1 MVREKSHWRRTFIL
15 ANRICSLLF
24 PSWGKKKKKEKK
36 QLKHTFLHI
45 AQLVTS
51 LLSFGKKVQLPSFT
65 AIEAKQEV
73 LTIFLTFKGQI
84 KNS

>member
-15 ANRICSLLF
+15 ANLICSLLF
-24 PSWGKKKKKEKK
+24 PSWGKKKKK

-84 KNS
+84 RNG